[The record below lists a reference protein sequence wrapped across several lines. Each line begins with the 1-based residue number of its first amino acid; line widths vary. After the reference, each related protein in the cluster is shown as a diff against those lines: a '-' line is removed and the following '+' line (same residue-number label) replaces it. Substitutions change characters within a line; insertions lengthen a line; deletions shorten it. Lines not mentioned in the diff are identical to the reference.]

1 MKQLI
6 LIVAMLTLLVACK
19 KKKQT
24 EPVNETFNTTQTTLL
39 LQGSFSTNAHTTMGN
54 VKLYSQNETKT
65 LVFENFKTD
74 SGPDLRVY
82 LSKTL
87 NNADF
92 KEVGVLKSTT
102 GNFNYTIDAT
112 INTTDYK
119 YVLIWCEDFSVLF
132 GNAILQ

>member
-1 MKQLI
+1 MKQFI

-39 LQGSFSTNAHTTMGN
+39 LQGSFSTNAHTTTGN

-92 KEVGVLKSTT
+92 KEIGVLKSTT

-112 INTTDYK
+112 INTTEYK